1 MTNVNEFNIIKAT
14 KQNIRKLFSDI
25 SGNLYYKQDGEWKVL
40 DGGFTLPEVQNA
52 MLNNVEFIYKK
63 GPVTL

>member
-1 MTNVNEFNIIKAT
+1 MKNIIKAT
-14 KQNIRKLFSDI
+14 KQNIRKLFSDM

-52 MLNNVEFIYKK
+52 MLNNVEFVYKK

>member
-14 KQNIRKLFSDI
+14 KQNIRKLFSDM

>member
-14 KQNIRKLFSDI
+14 KQNIRKLFSDM

-63 GPVTL
+63 GPVK